1 MRSYIGTV
9 VDVQNAFI
17 YIIIIIIIIIIMF
30 FKQSWQNAATIT

>member
-17 YIIIIIIIIIIMF
+17 YIIIIIIIIIMF